1 MENNSVNSE
10 NKKKI
15 HKIYVDRKACIG
27 VATCVVI
34 APDAFDLDEE
44 GIAIIKE
51 GAEKLDDNK
60 LLMAAQSCPVLA
72 IHLFDEEGN
81 RIFPKKL

>member
-1 MENNSVNSE
+1 MENKE
-10 NKKKI
+10 TKKKT

-44 GIAIIKE
+44 GIAVVKE

-81 RIFPKKL
+81 MIFPTKL

>member
-1 MENNSVNSE
+1 MENKE
-10 NKKKI
+10 TKKKI
-15 HKIYVDRKACIG
+15 RKIYIDRKACIG
-27 VATCVVI
+27 IATCVVI
-34 APDAFDLDEE
+34 APDAFDLDDE

-72 IHLFDEEGN
+72 IHLFDEEGT
-81 RIFPKKL
+81 RIFPTKL

>member
-1 MENNSVNSE
+1 MESNQTNSE

-34 APDAFDLDEE
+34 APDAFDLDDE

-81 RIFPKKL
+81 QIFPKKI

>member
-1 MENNSVNSE
+1 MENKEV
-10 NKKKI
+10 KTKKI

-34 APDAFDLDEE
+34 APDAFDLDDE
-44 GIAIIKE
+44 GIAIVKE

-72 IHLFDEEGN
+72 IHLFDEDGN
-81 RIFPKKL
+81 RIFPK

>member
-1 MENNSVNSE
+1 MENNQNPE
-10 NKKKI
+10 KKKKI

-34 APDAFDLDEE
+34 APEVFDLDDE
-44 GIAIIKE
+44 GIAIVKE
-51 GAEKLDDNK
+51 GAEKIDDNK
-60 LLMAAQSCPVLA
+60 ILMAAQSCPVLA

-81 RIFPKKL
+81 KIFPK

>member
-1 MENNSVNSE
+1 MESNQTSKE

-34 APDAFDLDEE
+34 APDAFDLDDE

-81 RIFPKKL
+81 RIFPQKI

>member
-1 MENNSVNSE
+1 MENNEV
-10 NKKKI
+10 KPKKI

-34 APDAFDLDEE
+34 APDAFDLDDE

-51 GAEKLDDNK
+51 GAEKLDDSK
-60 LLMAAQSCPVLA
+60 HLMAAQSCPVLA

-81 RIFPKKL
+81 RIFPAKL

>member
-1 MENNSVNSE
+1 MVNNPVNSE

-34 APDAFDLDEE
+34 APEAFDLDDE

-81 RIFPKKL
+81 RIFPKNI

>member
-1 MENNSVNSE
+1 MESNSE
-10 NKKKI
+10 KKKKI
-15 HKIYVDRKACIG
+15 HKIVVDRKACIG

-34 APDAFDLDEE
+34 APEAFDLDAE

-72 IHLFDEEGN
+72 IHLYDDEGN
-81 RIFPKKL
+81 KIFPRS

>member
-1 MENNSVNSE
+1 MEE
-10 NKKKI
+10 KKKKI

-44 GIAIIKE
+44 GIAIVKE
-51 GAEKLDDNK
+51 GAENLDDNK

-81 RIFPKKL
+81 RIFPKLPDEKKN

>member
-1 MENNSVNSE
+1 MENSQTSNE

-15 HKIYVDRKACIG
+15 HRIYVDRKACIG

-34 APDAFDLDEE
+34 APEAFDLDDE

-81 RIFPKKL
+81 KIFPKP

>member
-1 MENNSVNSE
+1 MENNQNNPTE

-72 IHLFDEEGN
+72 IHLFDKDGN
-81 RIFPKKL
+81 KVFPFK

>member
-1 MENNSVNSE
+1 MENNQNSTQT
-10 NKKKI
+10 KKKI

-34 APDAFDLDEE
+34 APEAFDLDDE

-81 RIFPKKL
+81 RIFPQKI